1 MRRLAEVFDEG
12 EIGACRR
19 EIRFG
24 CGQIGP
30 YPPRFR
36 DLSLLSA
43 NDAKHIAGVGLMGVE
58 PQ

>member
-30 YPPRFR
+30 YPPRFPIFPC
-36 DLSLLSA
+36 SA
-43 NDAKHIAGVGLMGVE
+43 QTTPSILRASG
-58 PQ
+58 